1 MAHLILVTITTAS
14 VVSGFMSAA
23 AWLYASTVKIS
34 REEAVDQR
42 KKEALRK
49 GETPNLG
56 SVSLDGWD
64 MSATFSAQSKWN
76 SCGAA
81 LAACAVG
88 LQALGQAL
96 GSA

>member
-1 MAHLILVTITTAS
+1 MAHWILVTITTAS

-56 SVSLDGWD
+56 VPPSMDG
-64 MSATFSAQSKWN
+64 TCRPHFLLN
-76 SCGAA
+76 PNGIHAA
-81 LAACAVG
+81 PPWRLA
-88 LQALGQAL
+88 L
-96 GSA
+96 